1 VHVGLLRAVFGESAT
16 SGVPTELAW
25 QVRAPRAG
33 ACDAAGDDGDEGWSS
48 VDLGDQRETSEWP
61 ASAQPTRRSWFVDA
75 DACALRLVVDR
86 TNAGPPILRS
96 VRVVE
101 TAVDVL
107 RGAAA
112 SDDGSVP
119 GRPASGAVD
128 GTYEVHWAGAPG
140 KGRWVWRV
148 DLPAAESIDRIRIVL
163 GFDGAARPR
172 PGGGTS
178 YGIARGPVR
187 YSLETSEDG
196 VKFSGAATEPH
207 RADGSIVPLRR
218 RLVTLAPRRTKA
230 VRIVIEGATG
240 ADGSVDPASAPVIRE
255 VSAFRADDAR
265 PILASQWI
273 LSVNANPSA
282 QMRGLPG
289 GAWWNDVYHARFLQQ
304 RFARLLP
311 GVRRDDRF
319 AQLMGP
325 HGEGHVVPPMDA
337 EGLALESIEGD
348 DPELDAELLARS
360 SPPPIAVLSGSNDWD
375 YAPYSRPD
383 TVRPKRWEWDPLQD
397 ASAGGMGR
405 LAEAVAG
412 RVTPF
417 VGFCG
422 GAQILALLEAS
433 RAAPSRRVSGDQNLI
448 DLVLKRTSGRPIRG
462 FPVEA
467 DVEWAWPGE
476 RRPRRA
482 LVKFVPDDPLFAD
495 MAGPVGRAFTRGMPE
510 AHADAIRA
518 DAFGPDGPLARFA
531 LLATSSFCGHNVVPA
546 RAADGITPD
555 PRGDGWCDVIS
566 EAFRSRE
573 PSWPVIGTQFH
584 PEQRDFALSAP
595 GDPPQSVDDPRL
607 FIAAAL
613 EQVVDAYERL
623 GP

>member
-1 VHVGLLRAVFGESAT
+1 VA
-16 SGVPTELAW
+16 
-25 QVRAPRAG
+25 
-33 ACDAAGDDGDEGWSS
+33 
-48 VDLGDQRETSEWP
+48 ET
-61 ASAQPTRRSWFVDA
+61 
-75 DACALRLVVDR
+75 
-86 TNAGPPILRS
+86 
-96 VRVVE
+96 
-101 TAVDVL
+101 
-107 RGAAA
+107 
-112 SDDGSVP
+112 
-119 GRPASGAVD
+119 
-128 GTYEVHWAGAPG
+128 
-140 KGRWVWRV
+140 
-148 DLPAAESIDRIRIVL
+148 IDRIRLVL
-163 GFDGAARPR
+163 GFDAAARPR
-172 PGGGTS
+172 PGGGTG
-178 YGIARGPVR
+178 YALARGPIR

-196 VKFSGAATEPH
+196 VQFSTVAAEPH

-218 RLVTLAPRRTKA
+218 RLVTVTPRKA
-230 VRIVIEGATG
+230 KAIRIVMVGATG
-240 ADGSVDPASAPVIRE
+240 IDGGADPVGAPVIRE

-265 PILASQWI
+265 PILASPWI

-289 GAWWNDVYHARFLQQ
+289 GAWWNDVYHAKFLQH
-304 RFARLLP
+304 RFAQLLP

-325 HGEGHVVPPMDA
+325 HGEGHVVPPVDG
-337 EGLALESIEGD
+337 EGQALESIEGD

-360 SPPPIAVLSGSNDWD
+360 DPPPIAVLSGSNDWD

-383 TVRPKRWEWDPLQD
+383 TVRPRRWEWDPLQD
-397 ASAGGMGR
+397 ASTGGMGR
-405 LAEAVAG
+405 LAEAVGG

-433 RAAPSRRVSGDQNLI
+433 RAAEWRVDPGTRRANGDQRLI
-448 DLVLKRTSGRPIRG
+448 DRVLKRTSGRPIRG
-462 FPVEA
+462 FSTEA

-482 LVKFVPDDPLFAD
+482 LVTFAPDDPLFAD
-495 MAGPVGRAFTRGMPE
+495 MAGSVGRTVTRAMPE

-518 DAFGPDGPLARFA
+518 DAFAHDGPLARFA
-531 LLATSSFCGHNVVPA
+531 LLATSSFCGHNVDPA
-546 RAADGITPD
+546 GSSDGVTRD
-555 PRGDGWCDVIS
+555 PRGDGWCDPITEV
-566 EAFRSRE
+566 FRSRE

-584 PEQRDFALSAP
+584 PEQRDFVLSAP

-613 EQVVDAYERL
+613 EQIVDAYERL